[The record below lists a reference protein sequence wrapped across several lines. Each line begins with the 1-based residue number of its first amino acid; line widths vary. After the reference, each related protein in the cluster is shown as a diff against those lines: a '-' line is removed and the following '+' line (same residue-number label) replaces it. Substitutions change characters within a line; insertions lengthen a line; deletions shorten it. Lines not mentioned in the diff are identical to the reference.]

1 MSLFRVLPSIY
12 RRLAQVTVI
21 QLNDVE
27 IWKVCN
33 KGQIQR
39 LGSVKV
45 RSVDPRWHCA
55 IAFLQRS
62 AGGLPLLSF
71 LAWSIHLQRRGSP
84 GGTFTLATGW

>member
-45 RSVDPRWHCA
+45 RSVDPR
-55 IAFLQRS
+55 
-62 AGGLPLLSF
+62 
-71 LAWSIHLQRRGSP
+71 
-84 GGTFTLATGW
+84 